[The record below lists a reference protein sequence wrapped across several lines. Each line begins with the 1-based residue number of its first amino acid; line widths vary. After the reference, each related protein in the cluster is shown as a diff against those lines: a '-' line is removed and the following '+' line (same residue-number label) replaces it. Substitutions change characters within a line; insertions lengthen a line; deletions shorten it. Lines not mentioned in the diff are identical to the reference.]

1 MKVEI
6 VEFYEEERDD
16 SKQFLRGS
24 LHVFLPEL
32 NIDIRGCSVSKKK
45 NWWHI
50 TLPFRKGFD
59 QEKAE
64 FVRYPVFSFLD
75 RAKNEEFIREVRREG
90 RLYVEE
96 KMKIE
101 AGKVK

>member
-16 SKQFLRGS
+16 TRQRLRGS

-32 NIDIRGCSVSKKK
+32 NIDIRGCTVSKKK
-45 NWWHI
+45 NYWHI

-59 QEKAE
+59 HEKSE

-75 RAKNEEFIREVRREG
+75 REKNNELIREVRIEG
-90 RLYVEE
+90 RRYIEE
-96 KMKIE
+96 KMKVE
-101 AGKVK
+101 AVKV